1 MLTQSEFELILRGR
15 ASMRFH
21 PKSRA
26 STDQRPGPSIAR
38 AVAMV
43 PSRRH
48 TTRSSSAVRICE
60 IWMMATNVPASGVH
74 SPATKRSPD
83 PARDMDVSVVWNDRS
98 LHSPG
103 LARRRRTEPT
113 TRRKS
118 SNAIPGQLAV
128 NEEYRRRKT
137 HQPRLFVVATRSEPS
152 SRVVR
157 VTL

>member
-1 MLTQSEFELILRGR
+1 
-15 ASMRFH
+15 MRFH

-26 STDQRPGPSIAR
+26 STDQRPGPNIAK
-38 AVAMV
+38 APAMV
-43 PSRRH
+43 PTRRH
-48 TTRSSSAVRICE
+48 PTRSTSTVRICD
-60 IWMMATNVPASGVH
+60 ISMMAASVPASGVH
-74 SPATKRSPD
+74 SPATRRSPD
-83 PARDMDVSVVWNDRS
+83 PARDAEVSVVWNGES

-113 TRRKS
+113 TRRMS
-118 SNAIPGQLAV
+118 SKAIPGQLAV

-137 HQPRLFVVATRSEPS
+137 HLPRLFVVATRSEPS